1 MDFADQIKVISE
13 KVSRLK
19 DQILTEEATKN
30 AFIMPFIASLGYD
43 VFNPTEVVPEYVADL
58 GIKKGEKVDYCI
70 LKDGQPIILVEC
82 KWHGEKLDVHSSQL
96 HRYFHVTTARFAIL
110 TNGIQYRF
118 YTDLETPNK
127 MDDKPFMEFSMS
139 DLKDNL
145 ISELKKFTKSAF
157 NIEEIV
163 SSASELKYLREVRSI
178 LNAQFLNPDA
188 EFVRFFV
195 GQIYTGLKTPKII
208 EQFTPIIKKSL
219 TQFISDSINERLKS
233 ALATEARLDATD
245 LPQGNGVAASVTP
258 AAAAEQASQDKEN
271 KIVTTPE
278 EMEAF
283 FIIKSILRNKIRSQ
297 RITFR
302 DAQSY
307 FAVILD
313 DSNRKTLARLYL
325 NGTKKYLA
333 LFNEEGKEVKNQIES
348 LEDIYN
354 YSQQLIES
362 TMKYP
367 DKPEKAVKA

>member
-1 MDFADQIKVISE
+1 MMDFADQIKVISE
-13 KVSRLK
+13 KVSRMK
-19 DQILTEEATKN
+19 DQIQTEEATKN

-43 VFNPTEVVPEYVADL
+43 VFNPMEVVPEFVADL

-96 HRYFHVTTARFAIL
+96 HRYFHVTTARFGIL

-118 YTDLETPNK
+118 YTDLEEANK

-145 ISELKKFTKSAF
+145 ISELKKFTKTAF

-163 SSASELKYLREVRSI
+163 SSASELKYLRQIRGI
-178 LNAQFLNPDA
+178 LNTQFVNPDP
-188 EFVRFFV
+188 EFVRYFV

-219 TQFISDSINERLKS
+219 NQFISDSINERLKS
-233 ALATEARLDATD
+233 ALASEARLDASEVPAT
-245 LPQGNGVAASVTP
+245 NGAAASVAPEP
-258 AAAAEQASQDKEN
+258 AQEKEN

-278 EMEAF
+278 ELEAF
-283 FIIKSILRNKIRSQ
+283 FVVKSILRNKIRSQ
-297 RITFR
+297 RITYR

-313 DSNRKTLARLYL
+313 DSNRKTIARIYL
-325 NGTKKYLA
+325 NSAKKYLG
-333 LFNEEGKEVKNQIES
+333 LIGEDGKEVKNQIES
-348 LEDIYN
+348 LEDIYT
-354 YSQQLIES
+354 YSQQLIDS
-362 TMKYP
+362 CMRYP
-367 DKPEKAVKA
+367 DKVVKA

>member
-258 AAAAEQASQDKEN
+258 SAAAEQASQDKEN